1 MSLCPQIKGVPT
13 GETFSLKLKTLVD
26 DIVYICL
33 CFDFVKCVHSKKSPV
48 FKRVLFFFFQKF
60 YRHIFLSNS

>member
-1 MSLCPQIKGVPT
+1 MSKCPQIKGVPT

-48 FKRVLFFFFQKF
+48 FKRVLFFLLKVLPP
-60 YRHIFLSNS
+60 HV